1 MRGQLFE
8 ISPAEAKSDFVKG
21 FMFERSHRCREG
33 TQQCRVRGLDNS
45 VMFPVPGPLRD
56 KGGDT

>member
-21 FMFERSHRCREG
+21 FMFERS
-33 TQQCRVRGLDNS
+33 QCR
-45 VMFPVPGPLRD
+45 
-56 KGGDT
+56 GGRSSAGFVV